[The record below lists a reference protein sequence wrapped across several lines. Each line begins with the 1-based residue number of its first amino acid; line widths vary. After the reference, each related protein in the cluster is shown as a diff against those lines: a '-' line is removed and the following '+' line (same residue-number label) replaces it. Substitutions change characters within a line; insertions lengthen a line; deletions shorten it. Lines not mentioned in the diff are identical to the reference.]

1 MLTVQRDRVLD
12 VLEDGECLALLS
24 TATIGRI
31 AFTEGALP
39 AIQPVSFTVDGGEI
53 IVPTQQGSKVA
64 AASRGSVVAFEVDD
78 YDVPGRTG
86 WNVTVVGTSR
96 LISEPAAVRTLDALG
111 ARAWAPT
118 GDRCYIAIGIRLIR
132 GRRLRMVPVPAG
144 SSRVQAAPTPI
155 QALVPE
161 PWPAP
166 A

>member
-1 MLTVQRDRVLD
+1 VLTVQRDRALD
-12 VLEDGECLALLS
+12 VLDDGECRALLCS
-24 TATIGRI
+24 APIGRI

-39 AIQPVSFTVDGGEI
+39 AIQPVTFTVDGGEI
-53 IVPTQQGSKVA
+53 IIPTQQGSKVA
-64 AASRGSVVAFEVDD
+64 AASRGAVVAFEVDD
-78 YDVPGRTG
+78 YDVVGRTG
-86 WNVTVVGTSR
+86 WNVTVVGAAR
-96 LISEPAAVRTLDALG
+96 LVSDPAGVRTLDALG
-111 ARAWAPT
+111 TRAWAPT
-118 GDRCYIAIGIRLIR
+118 DDRCYIAIGIRLIR

>member
-1 MLTVQRDRVLD
+1 VLTVQRDRVLD
-12 VLEDGECLALLS
+12 VLADDECLALLR

-53 IVPTQQGSKVA
+53 IIPTQQGSKVA
-64 AASRGSVVAFEVDD
+64 AASRGAVVAFEVDD

-96 LISEPAAVRTLDALG
+96 LISDPAGVRTLDALG

-118 GDRCYIAIGIRLIR
+118 GDRCYIAIGIRLVR
-132 GRRLRMVPVPAG
+132 GRRLRTEPVRTEPV
-144 SSRVQAAPTPI
+144 RTAPT
-155 QALVPE
+155 AVPTMA
-161 PWPAP
+161 PAP
-166 A
+166 AA